1 MSESSPQ
8 LVASIDG
15 ISRVEDE
22 ATLLGHVYVLG
33 VLHHAWLLQVV
44 EPAGEQVAVDDPHH
58 RLDDL
63 HYLSGDGGPFESI
76 EVPGFPGKYA
86 LVIAPAVR

>member
-1 MSESSPQ
+1 VSASSP
-8 LVASIDG
+8 LVAAIDG
-15 ISRVEDE
+15 IRKVDGE
-22 ATLLGHVYVLG
+22 ATLLGQAYVLG
-33 VLHHAWLLQVV
+33 VLHHAWLVQVT

-63 HYLSGDGGPFESI
+63 HYLAGDGGPFETL
-76 EVPGFPGKYA
+76 EVPGFPGRYA